1 MRTPIHP
8 GEILAEELEEIG
20 ITARRLAD
28 AIGVPPNRLYQI
40 VAGKRDITADTS
52 LRLARYF
59 GTSDEFWLNLQKL
72 YDLDAARIE
81 IGPALKSIRP
91 HSSQQEAHA

>member
-1 MRTPIHP
+1 MRTPVHP
-8 GEILAEELEEIG
+8 GDILAEELEEIG
-20 ITARRLAD
+20 ITAARLAH

-72 YDLDAARIE
+72 YGLDAARIE
-81 IGPALKSIRP
+81 LGSTLKTIRP
-91 HSSQQEAHA
+91 HSSHQEARP